1 MELLK
6 KIKQAEAQAQ
16 QIIEQAKADALT
28 QSQKKRDNRLKA
40 LEKAEKERKKAIEA
54 AVAAGESEGLA
65 ETDNLKAQAEK
76 DRQKLRDKASAKM
89 AGAVAMV
96 MDCLEGA

>member
-1 MELLK
+1 MELIK

-16 QIIEQAKADALT
+16 EIIEQAKTEAIRQT
-28 QSQKKRDNRLKA
+28 EEGRKNRSQL
-40 LEKAEKERKKAIEA
+40 LAEAERERKKAIEA
-54 AVAAGESEGLA
+54 AVAAEESEGLA

>member
-1 MELLK
+1 MELIK
-6 KIKQAEAQAQ
+6 RIKQAEAEAQ
-16 QIIEQAKADALT
+16 EIIERAKAQIAR
-28 QSQKKRDNRLKA
+28 QAEEGRQNRTETL
-40 LEKAEKERKKAIEA
+40 AEAERERKKAIEA